1 MYKYII
7 TAKIKHAY
15 IMYSLD
21 YTKKK
26 KIYLACLFNS
36 SSVSVLNK
44 NQKQLFK
51 L

>member
-7 TAKIKHAY
+7 TAKIQHAY

-26 KIYLACLFNS
+26 KILFS
-36 SSVSVLNK
+36 
-44 NQKQLFK
+44 LFV
-51 L
+51 